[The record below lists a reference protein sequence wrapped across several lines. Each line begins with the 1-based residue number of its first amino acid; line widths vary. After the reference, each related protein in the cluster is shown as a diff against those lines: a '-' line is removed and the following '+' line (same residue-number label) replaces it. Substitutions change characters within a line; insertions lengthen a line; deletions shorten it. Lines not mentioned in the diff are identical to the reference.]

1 MKAKRDPGKGD
12 ASGHQR
18 TPSHHKQSSSGQW
31 REDID
36 SVDQDHHST
45 SRTNQD
51 HLHSIAEQ
59 RFTELI
65 GGSSQDHPSLNDP
78 VRSSV
83 DSVTALS
90 NEDASRILRNV
101 SSRSNKASKQADMF
115 DSTSHVAGT
124 TNGDNEE
131 HRASAAL
138 DGSDSKHVSTNS
150 SITSMNSDPRLGAV
164 VAVAQR
170 PSDGIRSSAD
180 IISQKVEH
188 SAAKTN
194 LRSSG
199 GSAKNSRRNG
209 RRSFVEG
216 SSVGSSI
223 NLSAESVGSA
233 ATPRPDE
240 EISEIDKRIQALQ
253 AYLDNAR

>member
-1 MKAKRDPGKGD
+1 M
-12 ASGHQR
+12 
-18 TPSHHKQSSSGQW
+18 
-31 REDID
+31 
-36 SVDQDHHST
+36 
-45 SRTNQD
+45 
-51 HLHSIAEQ
+51 
-59 RFTELI
+59 
-65 GGSSQDHPSLNDP
+65 
-78 VRSSV
+78 
-83 DSVTALS
+83 
-90 NEDASRILRNV
+90 

-164 VAVAQR
+164 VAQR
-170 PSDGIRSSAD
+170 HSDGIRSSAD
-180 IISQKVEH
+180 IISEKVEH
-188 SAAKTN
+188 SAAKIKTN

-199 GSAKNSRRNG
+199 GSAKSSRRNG

-216 SSVGSSI
+216 SSVGSSV

-233 ATPRPDE
+233 AMTPRPDE